1 MRSLFGDLSGSLRN
15 PEFWALSTWLD
26 IVVKYRQSR
35 LGILWLLAPP
45 AIYVWGLGGFFAGM
59 QGTGLAGFAAHVGV
73 GYAIFRAINNVIIES
88 TSVFGSSSAFIMDG
102 HLRLTD
108 YILRVVAKALFYF
121 AMALPIIA
129 IALLIFP
136 HLNWGGLAFSLL
148 SFPLIVLNA
157 LWIAV
162 VFSLIG
168 ARFPDLSQFIGN
180 VFIFAFL
187 LTPIIWYA
195 DSMPPGSLRGVFM
208 RMNPLF
214 HMVEIVRAPI
224 LGELIEPLT
233 FYYLG
238 VMTVVGWGIAAFLYR
253 RYARFVPLWV

>member
-1 MRSLFGDLSGSLRN
+1 MRSLFGDLSSSLRN

-26 IVVKYRQSR
+26 IVVRYRQSR

-45 AIYVWGLGGFFAGM
+45 AIYVWGLGSFFAGM
-59 QGTGLAGFAAHVGV
+59 QGTDLTKFAAHVGV
-73 GYAIFRAINNVIIES
+73 GYAIFRAINSVIIES
-88 TSVFGSSSAFIMDG
+88 TGVFGSSSAFIMDG

-121 AMALPIIA
+121 AMSLPVVV

-136 HLNWGGLAFSLL
+136 SLNWVGLAFGFL

-157 LWIAV
+157 MWIAV

-168 ARFPDLSQFIGN
+168 ARFADLSQFISN

-195 DSMPPGSLRGVFM
+195 DSMPAGSLRGTFM
-208 RMNPLF
+208 RLNPLF
-214 HMVEIVRAPI
+214 HMVEIVRAPM
-224 LGELIEPLT
+224 LGESIASTT

-238 VMTVVGWGIAAFLYR
+238 VMTVVGWGLAAFLYR